1 MFSSTPRFAMSA
13 KIITPKKSSFSAKN
27 NKDTS
32 SKTKSST
39 IFEPLRKALN
49 KKLINKCSICQNYVD
64 LSTQGW
70 NKEKLTMYA
79 AQSFVPM
86 LSYSCNN
93 CSLILDS
100 IKDLNQNQKDKTQN
114 LKDKTQNLTDE
125 ISRLNEKILQ
135 IGTQIKNHE
144 PTVTDSSIYDSNM
157 SFHEDISESSDIQEI
172 QDIEL
177 QRRHLR
183 KKRLVIFGAPND
195 FDDKKF
201 VQELSNELQL
211 GIDVQNIKKTFRIQ
225 TRNNPLGKPLP
236 LNVEFFNENDKYKFL
251 NRTTIDKLAKLHMNS
266 KFHGIIVVQ
275 DRTYEERKEYNA
287 LKSEMIERNNQLKN
301 LDVTYK
307 WKIQK
312 MRLSKVNNFGE
323 GGRIG

>member
-86 LSYSCNN
+86 LPYTCNN
-93 CSLILDS
+93 CSLIFDT
-100 IKDLNQNQKDKTQN
+100 IKDLNHNQKDITQN
-114 LKDKTQNLTDE
+114 LNDE

-287 LKSEMIERNNQLKN
+287 LKSEMIERNNKLKN

-312 MRLSKVNNFGE
+312 MRLTKVNIFGE

>member
-1 MFSSTPRFAMSA
+1 MG
-13 KIITPKKSSFSAKN
+13 K
-27 NKDTS
+27 
-32 SKTKSST
+32 
-39 IFEPLRKALN
+39 
-49 KKLINKCSICQNYVD
+49 
-64 LSTQGW
+64 
-70 NKEKLTMYA
+70 
-79 AQSFVPM
+79 

-100 IKDLNQNQKDKTQN
+100 INNLNQN

-157 SFHEDISESSDIQEI
+157 SFHEDISESSDVLDIHEI

-201 VQELSNELQL
+201 VQELS
-211 GIDVQNIKKTFRIQ
+211 K
-225 TRNNPLGKPLP
+225 
-236 LNVEFFNENDKYKFL
+236 
-251 NRTTIDKLAKLHMNS
+251 
-266 KFHGIIVVQ
+266 
-275 DRTYEERKEYNA
+275 
-287 LKSEMIERNNQLKN
+287 
-301 LDVTYK
+301 
-307 WKIQK
+307 
-312 MRLSKVNNFGE
+312 
-323 GGRIG
+323 

>member
-135 IGTQIKNHE
+135 IGTQIKNYE
-144 PTVTDSSIYDSNM
+144 PTVTDSSFYDSNIYVF
-157 SFHEDISESSDIQEI
+157 S
-172 QDIEL
+172 
-177 QRRHLR
+177 
-183 KKRLVIFGAPND
+183 
-195 FDDKKF
+195 
-201 VQELSNELQL
+201 
-211 GIDVQNIKKTFRIQ
+211 
-225 TRNNPLGKPLP
+225 
-236 LNVEFFNENDKYKFL
+236 
-251 NRTTIDKLAKLHMNS
+251 
-266 KFHGIIVVQ
+266 
-275 DRTYEERKEYNA
+275 
-287 LKSEMIERNNQLKN
+287 
-301 LDVTYK
+301 
-307 WKIQK
+307 
-312 MRLSKVNNFGE
+312 
-323 GGRIG
+323 